1 MAMKMDEF
9 LSTFFSTLHFSKMPQ
24 EQFSRYCDYVKA
36 DDMSGNMKS
45 WKSLLETDAAGNLV
59 TDALGYKRKE
69 VPNPSDATNGLEPEE
84 WKKLFKVFEKTFR
97 KMYANYDNLSDDG
110 KKFLDAYFGGNHIFQ
125 PIEVSDRAQTQIDQL
140 YDLLSKHRSDFEVP
154 LERAGLL
161 NDKLNYDGLLK
172 KIESKAYKKDPDFKQ
187 ILATTAKSIQYTIKE
202 STHEENADKNLVR
215 RLGLPGVPD
224 YSAITD
230 DTKFEGKNYLEDTHI
245 EAFKENAVEMLE
257 ELYNNGKKM
266 DSFSQ
271 YDRGAISGPLK
282 KAKDNMQYNDPNSK
296 DYLPPKRE
304 DELTIAEKVSKW
316 WGKTYSENLEKYT
329 ELKGNRVYFSP
340 QAKRICEAIDKEK
353 IKPTDGLA
361 KILES
366 ADKIKGRF
374 KDESKKTTD
383 HFDWMI
389 KTLKELNSDG
399 NMKKAFEGALSHG
412 WQMKK
417 IVEAVIIK
425 ALESNPPKKDEA
437 KTTLEML
444 SVMRYGLTTSK
455 IMDTFNKSD
464 FSIFSDKNLS
474 WNKNSA
480 VQFVTSALDKT
491 LKFAFK
497 TIGYTITVAGN
508 AINSRN
514 RRFNGNTDQLD
525 AMIERESAKNQAKKD
540 RLDKQIRGYDTQI
553 SNLEHQT
560 DDRARAQRDIASM
573 QMNRFSGEID
583 ALKRE
588 YENLGIDSRTGEVS
602 TKKLIELKEQQD
614 SLKETLA
621 YVMDL
626 NDNIAELER
635 EITARSTT
643 AEPIDELEAKLNLM
657 KQQLNHITEG
667 NPNFITEKTAEA
679 DQLYNDYNAEF
690 ARYNTAIQ
698 RHKEIPIE
706 LEAKQEK
713 LDYYQSK
720 VTKFKQATDTLER
733 MKEEKLSLQN
743 TLDTM
748 GDAQKSDFKELMGF
762 WDFLEQGGRDLHMNS
777 MYKWTPR
784 SKKTHQ
790 SNFDSEKEAM
800 LAQYMASHGYAA

>member
-1 MAMKMDEF
+1 MAMKMDDF
-9 LSTFFSTLHFSKMPQ
+9 LLQFFSTLHFSKMPQ

-45 WKSLLETDAAGNLV
+45 WKRLLETDAAGNLV

-69 VPNPSDATNGLEPEE
+69 APDPSDATNGLEPEE

-97 KMYANYDNLSDDG
+97 KMYANYDKLSDDG

-125 PIEVSDRAQTQIDQL
+125 PIEVSDRAQNQIDQL
-140 YDLLSKHRSDFEVP
+140 YDLLSKHKDDFEVP

-187 ILATTAKSIQYTIKE
+187 TLATTAKSIQYTIKE
-202 STHEENADKNLVR
+202 STHEDNTDKNLVH

-230 DTKFEGKNYLEDTHI
+230 DTKFEGKNYLEDIHI

-271 YDRGAISGPLK
+271 YDRGEISAPLK
-282 KAKDNMQYNDPNSK
+282 KAKDNMQYNDPNTK

-374 KDESKKTTD
+374 KDESRKTTD

-464 FSIFSDKNLS
+464 FSIFSDKSLS

-497 TIGYTITVAGN
+497 TIGYTVTVAGN

-514 RRFNGNTDQLD
+514 RRFNGNTDQLN
-525 AMIERESAKNQAKKD
+525 AMVERENAKNQAKKD
-540 RLDKQIRGYDTQI
+540 RLDKQIRGYNTQI
-553 SNLEHQT
+553 SDLEHQT
-560 DDRARAQRDIASM
+560 DDRARTAKDTASSEVS
-573 QMNRFSGEID
+573 RLSAEINN
-583 ALKRE
+583 LEQER
-588 YENLGIDSRTGEVS
+588 ENLGIDPTTGEVS
-602 TKKLIELKEQQD
+602 TKKLMGLKEKQET
-614 SLKETLA
+614 LKETLD
-621 YVMDL
+621 YVIEL
-626 NDNIAELER
+626 NDNIANLEK
-635 EITARSTT
+635 EIATLQAA
-643 AEPIDELEAKLNLM
+643 AEPVNEQEAKLNLM

-667 NPNFITEKTAEA
+667 NPNFITEKTAESA
-679 DQLYNDYNAEF
+679 QLYNDYIAEF
-690 ARYNTAIQ
+690 TRYNDAVQ
-698 RHKEIPIE
+698 RYGEIPGE
-706 LEAKQEK
+706 LEAAQRA
-713 LDYYQSK
+713 LDSNQST
-720 VTKFKQATDTLER
+720 VTKFNQATDTLNRMIAER
-733 MKEEKLSLQN
+733 DSLQR
-743 TLDTM
+743 TLDSM

-790 SNFDSEKEAM
+790 SHFDSEKDAM
-800 LAQYMASHGYAA
+800 LAQYMSHHGYAA